1 MINEISTT
9 RDLTKITNN
18 MGSEAY
24 KKVVER
30 NLSPTLKLTRLRG
43 AVEIAYFLWVSLA
56 VKIISTK
63 RLSKSKIVPKPIS
76 GSVSLIQ
83 RCPLA
88 NKFIVIIVSVTFNF

>member
-30 NLSPTLKLTRLRG
+30 NLSPTLKL
-43 AVEIAYFLWVSLA
+43 SLNF
-56 VKIISTK
+56 VNNKKKKNISK
-63 RLSKSKIVPKPIS
+63 RTS
-76 GSVSLIQ
+76 
-83 RCPLA
+83 R
-88 NKFIVIIVSVTFNF
+88 